1 MSKVYIRSQDRDVL
15 VLFGDG
21 LNSIYYQ
28 LRPEIQLAQNA
39 CIQKQHAVVVKGGD
53 ARYCL
58 GVYESKERCL
68 EIMDEIQIECGKC
81 YESTG
86 GFSMPNMLFEA
97 PKVYQ
102 MPEK

>member
-21 LNSIYYQ
+21 FNSIYYQ

-53 ARYCL
+53 ARYCI

-68 EIMDEIQIECGKC
+68 EILDDIHKACGT
-81 YESTG
+81 YYQSTG
-86 GFSMPNMLFEA
+86 VLGMPDMLFEK
-97 PKVYQ
+97 PVVYQ